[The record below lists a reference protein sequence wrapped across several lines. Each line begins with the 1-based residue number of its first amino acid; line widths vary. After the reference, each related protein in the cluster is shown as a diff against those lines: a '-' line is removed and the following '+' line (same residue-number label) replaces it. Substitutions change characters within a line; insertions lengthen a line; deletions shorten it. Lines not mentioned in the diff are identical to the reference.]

1 MKKILLYST
10 LALSVGLCSCSQ
22 EDLGENPAQAVG
34 QPVTVSV
41 QLPGEVGSDGL
52 SRALPTVPEGCVL
65 RCILFVSDND
75 ESTED
80 IRQEVIAENAADNI
94 TFSFTPPAENY
105 TCSFWA
111 DFLPKDGNVTGEG
124 DEKRYT
130 DLYYN
135 TQNLPNVT
143 FADNTTILFNND
155 ACDAFTG
162 HFDQTQITSDTPV
175 TLSRPLAKVNFVAK
189 EDISGNV
196 SVTSGYTVSNGMN
209 ISTGAINTAEPQ
221 KSLTYNGAVAD
232 AEGNVLFF
240 NYLFADGESTKLPA
254 SISYTLGET
263 SGTIPTGQL
272 TLSANTPYNLSFSTA
287 SGEVVASPKVG
298 DYFFTDGTWSSSLD
312 ESTGK
317 TVAGVVFAVKGDGT
331 SSAIESDE
339 TTNYSNAGEAAD
351 VLAWVIAA
359 KDAGNF
365 RFLAENQTISALPE
379 NLGTEKTDIFGYKN
393 SNAWQTQN
401 ASNYLAVNGA
411 LNYKVGEETTPIS
424 GTSGWYLPSM
434 GQMEALV
441 KVYATKVDT
450 GENPTE
456 GTATCTLS
464 TVGTSL
470 QNLSDSNDEALMS
483 NAFYWTSTG
492 GTQSESHGAYRIG
505 FHDKVDAEKH
515 NYYGAS
521 ALRTGNN
528 LTGLPV
534 RSVLTVFK

>member
-41 QLPGEVGSDGL
+41 QLPSEVGGDGL
-52 SRALPTVPEGCVL
+52 SRAVPEIPADHQL
-65 RCILFVSDND
+65 RCILYVSGGDA
-75 ESTED
+75 EP
-80 IRQEVIAENAADNI
+80 IRQEVVADEASDVI
-94 TFSFTPPAENY
+94 TFSFTPPADTY

-111 DFLPKDGNVTGEG
+111 DYVKTDANSDGTY
-124 DEKRYT
+124 D

-135 TQNLPNVT
+135 TTNLPNVT
-143 FADNTTILFNND
+143 FADNADLFNNE

-162 HFDQTQITSDTPV
+162 HFAQDEITSGTPV
-175 TLSRPLAKVNFVAK
+175 TLSRPLAKVNF
-189 EDISGNV
+189 ISEEAVGADATV
-196 SVTSGYTVSNGMN
+196 DVTYTVSNGMN

-263 SGTIPTGQL
+263 SGTIPTNGIPL
-272 TLSANTPYNLSFSTA
+272 AANTPYNLSFSTA

-339 TTNYSNAGEAAD
+339 TTNYSNVDGATD

-359 KDAGNF
+359 KDASTGANVKF
-365 RFLAENQTISALPE
+365 YAGDASMSLPE
-379 NLGTEKTDIFGYKN
+379 NMGEGKDDIKDYSNTALWVKASETDYE
-393 SNAWQTQN
+393 A
-401 ASNYLAVNGA
+401 ASTAKAYNVEITGDT
-411 LNYKVGEETTPIS
+411 K
-424 GTSGWYLPSM
+424 TSGWYLPSI
-434 GQMEALV
+434 GQMLALG
-441 KVYATKVDT
+441 KVYAEK
-450 GENPTE
+450 GENDT
-456 GTATCTLS
+456 T
-464 TVGTSL
+464 TSL
-470 QNLSDSNDEALMS
+470 AVKKSFEALTAGGGDSAAAMTLG
-483 NAFYWTSTG
+483 NYWTSTG
-492 GTQSESHGAYRIG
+492 GTSGTDAGAYRIS
-505 FHDKVDAEKH
+505 FADA
-515 NYYGAS
+515 NYGN
-521 ALRTGNN
+521 ALRTGTNAVS
-528 LTGLPV
+528 GSYV